1 VKLDTAKTDRDTNKI
16 IILENTR
23 KILLL
28 VTGYVQAVHFYLLTA
43 KKFKVLVRVLQAKPK
58 VTPQYRIL

>member
-1 VKLDTAKTDRDTNKI
+1 MKLDTAKTDRDSNKI
-16 IILENTR
+16 IILENNR
-23 KILLL
+23 QILL

-43 KKFKVLVRVLQAKPK
+43 KKFKVLVRVLLAKPI